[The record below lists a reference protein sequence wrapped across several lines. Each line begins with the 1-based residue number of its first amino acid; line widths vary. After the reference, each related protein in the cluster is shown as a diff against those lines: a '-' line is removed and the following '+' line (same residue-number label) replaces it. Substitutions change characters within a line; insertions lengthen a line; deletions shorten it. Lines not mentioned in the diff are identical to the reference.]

1 MIKAIQMMIKAI
13 QMMIKAIQMMIKAI
27 QMMIKAI
34 QMTTKAIMK
43 NRLAAQITIESPL
56 SLFFNTKF
64 FNESLIFVQPE
75 FMYVLN
81 LT

>member
-1 MIKAIQMMIKAI
+1 MTKAIQMMTKAIQMMIKAS
-13 QMMIKAIQMMIKAI
+13 

-43 NRLAAQITIESPL
+43 NRLAAQIIIESPL
-56 SLFFNTKF
+56 LYFLIPSFLMNKYY
-64 FNESLIFVQPE
+64 LIFVQPE
-75 FMYVLN
+75 SMYVLN